1 MNGAWELTVG
11 DGGVMFH
18 AQLHCIEYDQD
29 NEVIRCVNL
38 YNHPH
43 ELWHLAPSLHH
54 PDLLFT
60 CYSTSAALLPPPIHP
75 PLSWRG
81 QSSLPDPSNVAGGPF

>member
-1 MNGAWELTVG
+1 
-11 DGGVMFH
+11 MFH

-60 CYSTSAALLPPPIHP
+60 CYSTSAALLPPPIDP